1 MMIHVVR
8 QGDTPENIARQYRI
22 PLWLLLEI
30 NGLNAQSSL
39 AEGQTVLILYPDLIH
54 TVVPGDTLFKIASR
68 YGVTLR
74 QLYRNNPNLILKTY
88 IYPEDPIVISY
99 KNPPSTKITCAGYTY
114 PFIDIPLF
122 MQILPYVSDFN
133 SFTYEIT
140 EEGHLSTLNDDLL
153 ISLASKSGTRPH
165 MVVSNLVE
173 PYGFDTEIAHKIL
186 GNRSLWEPF
195 IEEILKELK
204 KKKYSGVDMDFEYI
218 SYKDRDNYS
227 EFMVLLHERLSSEGF
242 SLTVA
247 LSAKNQDETT
257 SLLTEGLDY
266 KALGDAAD
274 AVLLMTYEWGYA
286 AGDPMAIAPLPKV
299 QEVLDYA
306 VTRIPSDKILLG
318 IPNYGYDWPKTSSL
332 PRPRASSISNVEAV
346 ELALTTGARINYD
359 EQSQAPWFTY
369 TQNNTEHEVW
379 FEDARSI
386 HAKLSLIPMYKL
398 KGAGYWNLMRP
409 FQQNWSL
416 LNSMFLLS

>member
-1 MMIHVVR
+1 MTIHVVR
-8 QGDTPENIARQYRI
+8 QGDTLEKIAHQYDI
-22 PLWLLLEI
+22 PLWVLLKI
-30 NGLNAQSSL
+30 NGMNTQTSL
-39 AEGQTVLILYPDLIH
+39 VTGQTVLILYPDLIH
-54 TVVPGDTLFKIASR
+54 TVVPGDTLFKIASH

-74 QLYRNNPNLILKTY
+74 QLYRNNPDLILKTY
-88 IYPEDPIVISY
+88 IYPGDPVIISY
-99 KNPPSTKITCAGYTY
+99 KNPPSTKITCAGYAY

-122 MQILPYVSDFN
+122 MQTLPYVSDFN

-153 ISLASKSGTRPH
+153 ISLASKTGTRPH

-186 GNRSLWEPF
+186 GNRSLWEPL

-204 KKKYSGVDMDFEYI
+204 KKKYSGVDMDFEYV

-227 EFMVLLHERLSSEGF
+227 EFMFLLHERLSSEGF

-247 LSAKNQDETT
+247 LSAKTRDETA

-266 KALGDAAD
+266 KALGEAAD

-286 AGDPMAIAPLPKV
+286 SGDPMAIAPLPKV

-306 VTRIPSDKILLG
+306 VTRIPGDKILLG
-318 IPNYGYDWPKTSSL
+318 IPNYGYDWPKTASQ
-332 PRPRASSISNVEAV
+332 PRPFASSVSNTGAV
-346 ELALTTGARINYD
+346 ELALSAGAQINYD

-369 TQNNTEHEVW
+369 IKNDTEHEVW
-379 FEDARSI
+379 FEDGRSI
-386 HAKLSLIPMYKL
+386 YAKLSLIPRYKL

-409 FQQNWSL
+409 FPQNWSL